1 MAQKNLKQT
10 GTISIPVLTVI
21 ISTLCAVALIL
32 AFTFLFRTNS
42 EIVHG
47 ANSNEAVS
55 FTEDGKLT
63 ETSEQE
69 AESAEA
75 AAKADTAEKDAAAEA
90 VVVRA
95 APADATEGGEFR
107 APSGNIACNFQN
119 GVSCTIYEYAFKAP
133 DECKGTPITFRV
145 SESGSS
151 ANCAEQVVANTELG
165 YGKAM
170 KNSGYACTVNESG
183 VDCWNEKTGDGFTIA
198 RETASYTQK

>member
-10 GTISIPVLTVI
+10 GTISLPVLTVI

-55 FTEDGKLT
+55 FNEDGKKAK
-63 ETSEQE
+63 TSEQE
-69 AESAEA
+69 AESAKATE
-75 AAKADTAEKDAAAEA
+75 KADTAEKDAAAEELI
-90 VVVRA
+90 VRA
-95 APADATEGGEFR
+95 APADAIKGDEFK
-107 APSGNIACNFQN
+107 APSGNIACSFQD

-133 DECKGTPITFRV
+133 DECKDTPITFHV
-145 SESGSS
+145 GESGSS
-151 ANCAEQVVANTELG
+151 ANCAAQIVANTELG

-170 KNSGYACTVNESG
+170 KNSDYACTVSESG

-198 RETASYTQK
+198 RETASYTKN